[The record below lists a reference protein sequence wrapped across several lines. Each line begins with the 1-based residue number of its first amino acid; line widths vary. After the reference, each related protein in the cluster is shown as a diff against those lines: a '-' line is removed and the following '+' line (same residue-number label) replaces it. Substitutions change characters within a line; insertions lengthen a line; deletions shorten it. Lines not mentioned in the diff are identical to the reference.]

1 MKAGPKGAIT
11 APPLDLAHLPRSG
24 PRRVE
29 AFAREYLKVTRGK
42 GARAPFR
49 LRPWQKQI
57 DSQLLPGTAVR
68 PRQALL
74 SLPRGNGKT
83 SFAAVLGAY
92 GLYADGV
99 ESAEVVVVAS
109 DARQAGI
116 TAKADR
122 PHGGVGATAGGADAG
137 VSVAAVCAAHRLDVG
152 GAFCRAGCL
161 TRVEPELGDR
171 G

>member
-1 MKAGPKGAIT
+1 
-11 APPLDLAHLPRSG
+11 
-24 PRRVE
+24 VE

-57 DSQLLPGTAVR
+57 VSQLLLGTAVR

-74 SLPRGNGKT
+74 SLPRGSGKT
-83 SFAAVLGAY
+83 SLAAVLGAY

-109 DARQAGI
+109 DVRQAGI
-116 TAKADR
+116 TLRQIAR
-122 PHGGVGATAGGADAG
+122 MGVGATAGGADAG
-137 VSVAAVCAAHRLDVG
+137 VSVAAVCSAHRLDVG
-152 GAFCRAGCL
+152 GASCRAGCL

>member
-1 MKAGPKGAIT
+1 
-11 APPLDLAHLPRSG
+11 
-24 PRRVE
+24 
-29 AFAREYLKVTRGK
+29 VTRGK
-42 GARAPFR
+42 GARGPFR
-49 LRPWQKQI
+49 LRSWQKQI
-57 DSQLLPGTAVR
+57 VSRLFPGTGLS

-83 SFAAVLGAY
+83 SLAAVLGAH
-92 GLYADGV
+92 GLYADGF

-116 TAKADR
+116 TLRQIARIVELEPRLAER
-122 PHGGVGATAGGADAG
+122 
-137 VSVAAVCAAHRLDVG
+137 AAHRLDVG
-152 GAFCRAGCL
+152 GASCRAGCP